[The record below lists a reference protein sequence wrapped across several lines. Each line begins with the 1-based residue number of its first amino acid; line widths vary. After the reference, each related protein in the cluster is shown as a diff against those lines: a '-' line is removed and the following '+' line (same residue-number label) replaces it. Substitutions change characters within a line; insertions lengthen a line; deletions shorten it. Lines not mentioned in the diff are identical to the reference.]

1 MTERRKFRRAILDAP
16 LFCDVTP
23 QGGRAFVAIVRDVCL
38 GGLRLE
44 LPRGGYSPTL
54 GERVILSDCPECV
67 AWVLEGVEA
76 QVIWTRDGQCGLRLT
91 RPDLLN
97 NQTIRRIL
105 NDCCLD

>member
-1 MTERRKFRRAILDAP
+1 MTERRKHRRATLDAP

-23 QGGRAFVAIVRDVCL
+23 QGGRTFVAIVRDVCL

-76 QVIWTRDGQCGLRLT
+76 SVVWAKDGQCGLRLT
-91 RPDLLN
+91 RPELLN

-105 NDCCLD
+105 DDCCLD